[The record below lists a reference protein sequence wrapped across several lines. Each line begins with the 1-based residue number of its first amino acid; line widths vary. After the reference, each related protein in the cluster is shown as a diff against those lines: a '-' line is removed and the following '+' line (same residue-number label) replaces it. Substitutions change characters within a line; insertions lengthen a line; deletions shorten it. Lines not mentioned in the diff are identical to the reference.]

1 MNDKPCQQK
10 PIVSFGRE
18 VTGNLSASETR
29 EWLVTNGIGGFA
41 SGTISGI
48 LRRRYHGLLIAALS
62 PPHDRTFLA
71 AKLEEEVSYEGSEYL
86 LSSNRWGS
94 QEISPRGFIHIES
107 FFLDGLIPTWI
118 FAAGDALIEKK
129 IWMEPGRNTTYVR
142 YLIKR
147 ASSQVT
153 MKIKS
158 LVNYRG
164 YHTLTHADNWKM
176 QIDPVLQGFK
186 VTAFAGAKPFQV
198 HCLKGPCSIENV
210 WYGDYFLSLESQR
223 GLDAQ
228 EDHLLA
234 GTFHLSLREGEA
246 ATVVVSAE
254 ENVDL
259 DGEAALQR
267 RRAYEGA
274 SCPECAEDPPWIRH
288 LKKAADQFIV
298 ERSGTVPGKSII
310 AGYPWFS
317 DWGRDALFSI
327 PGLLLKTK
335 RFEDARLVLR
345 TFSSSIDQGM
355 VPNFF
360 FEDGSKQY
368 NSVDASLW
376 FIHALHAAFDATKD
390 ISLLQEFFPKVQ
402 EIISAYQNGTRYSI
416 RTDAQ
421 DGLLFSGEEGMQL
434 TWMDAKVG
442 SQVVTP
448 RTGKAIEVNALWYN
462 ALKSASFFAKLMGV
476 QSSSYDAAADK
487 ARSGFSKFWSEEK
500 GYCHDVIDGPQGG
513 DIKMRPNQVFA
524 VSLRE
529 SPLPPAR
536 QRLVVDALFKKLLTT
551 FGLRTLSPDDPQYHG
566 HYGGDPMER
575 DTAYHQGIVW
585 GYLMGPLSLAHFR
598 VYQNCEQAKSLLT
611 PFLHHLSDAGLG
623 SVSEIFDGN
632 APMSSKGA
640 PFQAWS
646 VASLIEAWD
655 TLTEKGSKKP

>member
-1 MNDKPCQQK
+1 MSGKQTHQEPV
-10 PIVSFGRE
+10 VSFGRDI
-18 VTGNLSASETR
+18 TGNLPASETR

-41 SGTISGI
+41 SGTVSGI
-48 LRRRYHGLLIAALS
+48 LRRRYHGLLIAALN
-62 PPHDRTFLA
+62 PPHERTLLA
-71 AKLEEEVSYEGSEYL
+71 SKLEEEVSYEGSDYP

-118 FAAGDALIEKK
+118 FAVGDALIEKK

-142 YLIKR
+142 YQIKR
-147 ASSQVT
+147 ASSQVL

-176 QIDPVLQGFK
+176 QIDPTTQGFQ
-186 VTAFAGAKPFQV
+186 VLAFKGARPF
-198 HCLKGPCSIENV
+198 HIRCPKGVCSIENV
-210 WYGDYFLSLESQR
+210 WYGNFLLSLESQR
-223 GLDAQ
+223 GLDAH

-234 GTFHLSLREGEA
+234 GKFELSLREGEA
-246 ATVVVSAE
+246 ATVVLSAE
-254 ENVDL
+254 SDVDL
-259 DGEAALQR
+259 DGESALER
-267 RRAYEGA
+267 RRSYERA
-274 SCPECAEDPPWIRH
+274 ICPDCLEDPPWIRH

-298 ERSGTVPGKSII
+298 ERKGADSGKSII

-317 DWGRDALFSI
+317 DWGRDALFSV

-335 RFEDARLVLR
+335 RFEDARGVLR
-345 TFSSSIDQGM
+345 TFAAHVDRGM
-355 VPNFF
+355 IPNFF
-360 FEDGSKQY
+360 NEEGSKQY

-376 FIHALHAAFDATKD
+376 FIHTLHAAYDETKD
-390 ISLLQEFFPKVQ
+390 ISFLQEFFPTVQ
-402 EIISAYQNGTRYSI
+402 EIIASYLRGTLYSI
-416 RTDAQ
+416 GVDGQ
-421 DGLLFSGEEGMQL
+421 DGLLFSGEEGVQL

-442 SQVVTP
+442 SQVITP

-462 ALKSASFFAKLMGV
+462 ALKSASLFAKLMGV
-476 QSSSYDAAADK
+476 ASISYDAAADK

-500 GYCHDVIDGPQGG
+500 GYCYDVIDGPQGS
-513 DIKMRPNQVFA
+513 DISIRPNQVFA

-536 QRLVVDALFKKLLTT
+536 QRLVVEALCKKLLTT
-551 FGLRTLSPDDPQYHG
+551 FGLRSLAQDDPRYRG
-566 HYGGDPMER
+566 HYGGDPLER
-575 DTAYHQGIVW
+575 DTAYHQGTAW
-585 GYLMGPLSLAHFR
+585 GFLTGPLTLAHYR
-598 VYQNCEQAKSLLT
+598 VYQNEDKAKSLLL

-623 SVSEIFDGN
+623 SVSEIFDGD
-632 APMSSKGA
+632 APMPSRGA

-655 TLTEKGSKKP
+655 TLKEKGSNKS